1 MSKINVIGASCIDL
15 LVSYVDKDK
24 FFSGTYKVDNI
35 KPSYGGDALNQSV
48 VLSKLNNDVKLIT
61 IVGDDTYG
69 KDIISYL
76 DNRNIKYNDN
86 IIQKDIETY
95 ISLVLIE
102 NNGDRLFVGNK
113 NGSVRKL
120 DLNHINIDEDCEIV
134 SFGSLFI
141 SNELNDEKLTKL
153 FKEITDRNIKLFVDC
168 SSPKNNESVF
178 NLNCLQYID
187 YLFMN
192 LDEAR
197 ALTNMNNII
206 EIYDLFKEKGVKNLI
221 IKAGEDGAYYNH
233 KYYPAIKLDKVI
245 DTTGAGDSF
254 VSGFIH
260 SIVNN
265 SSVEEAIEYGNKLG
279 NLACRYIG
287 ATSYIDIENDF

>member
-15 LVSYVDKDK
+15 LVSYVDIDK

-35 KPSYGGDALNQSV
+35 KASYGGDALNQSI
-48 VLSKLNNDVKLIT
+48 VLNKLNDDVRLIT

-69 KDIISYL
+69 KDIISFL
-76 DNRNIKYNDN
+76 NNKNINYNNN

-95 ISLVLIE
+95 ISLVFIQ
-102 NNGDRLFVGNK
+102 NNGERLFVGNK

-120 DLNHINIDEDCEIV
+120 DLNHIEIDEDCEIV

-153 FKEITDRNIKLFVDC
+153 FKEIKDRNIKLFVDC
-168 SSPKNNESVF
+168 SNPKNNESVF
-178 NLNCLQYID
+178 NLNCLKYID

-192 LDEAR
+192 LKEAR
-197 ALTNMNNII
+197 ALTNLNNID
-206 EIYDLFKEKGVKNLI
+206 EIYDLFIENGVKNLI
-221 IKAGEDGAYYNH
+221 IKCDKDGAYYNH

-260 SIVNN
+260 SIANN
-265 SSVEEAIEYGNKLG
+265 SSIEQAIEFGNKLG
-279 NLACRYIG
+279 NYACRHIG
-287 ATSYIDIENDF
+287 SNSWVDIEL

>member
-15 LVSYVDKDK
+15 LVSYVDIDK

-35 KPSYGGDALNQSV
+35 KASYGGDALNQSV
-48 VLSKLNNDVKLIT
+48 VLNKLNNDVRLIT

-69 KDIISYL
+69 KDIINFL
-76 DNRNIKYNDN
+76 DNRNIQYNHN

-95 ISLVLIE
+95 ISLVFIQ
-102 NNGDRLFVGNK
+102 NNGERLFVGNK

-120 DLNHINIDEDCEIV
+120 DLNHIEIDKDCEIV

-141 SNELNDEKLTKL
+141 SNELNDEKLSKL
-153 FKEITDRNIKLFVDC
+153 FKEIKDRNIKLFVDC
-168 SSPKNNESVF
+168 SNPKNNESVF
-178 NLNCLQYID
+178 NLNCLKYMD

-192 LDEAR
+192 LKEAK
-197 ALTNMNNII
+197 ALTNLNNID
-206 EIYDLFKEKGVKNLI
+206 EIYDLFIENGVKNLI
-221 IKAGEDGAYYNH
+221 IKCGADGAYYNH
-233 KYYPAIKLDKVI
+233 EYYPAIKLDKVI

-260 SIVNN
+260 SIANN
-265 SSVEEAIEYGNKLG
+265 SSIEQAIEFGNKLG
-279 NLACRYIG
+279 NYACRHIG
-287 ATSYIDIENDF
+287 SNSWVDIEL